1 MDLTQSKLSRTEWN
15 SIEVPVSQ
23 SEKEILKLIDDGF
36 NNVNIKYNSNQ
47 SLLSIIK
54 IDKNEEIE
62 AFLYTKYFEEKFKK
76 IKTQYESTN
85 RGVKLDFEIPS
96 ISQKTLK
103 KLKKADIIRLD
114 CVDATIQK
122 YREKILEFV
131 QLDLVESMMAAPS
144 DKMKID
150 KSKEKTEKTKEKTN
164 TQNIKKDTIF
174 AAYSLIQIKKA
185 SITNKNKYVAC
196 IADNFV
202 QYILKNA
209 ETKDFVYKSPE
220 IIEKNMDILKYA
232 DKELFSHQ
240 KQLFSIVKNQKAAPK
255 LILYTA
261 PTGTGKT
268 LSPIGLTH
276 SFKVIFVCVARHVGL
291 ALAKSAISMEKKIA
305 FAFGCETASD
315 IRLHYFAATD
325 CIRNKKSGT
334 IMKID
339 NSVGDK
345 VEMIICDVK
354 SYLIAMRYMLAFNE
368 EPAIITY
375 WDEPTI
381 TMDYDTHDLHEIIH
395 KNWVENKISK
405 MVLSCATLPKED
417 EIAETIM
424 DFRSKFEGAE
434 IHTIQSYDCR
444 KTISLTN
451 KSGYCV
457 LPHLLFSKYDDLIRS
472 VMHCEEN
479 KSLLRYFDLGEIIR
493 FIRYLNENELVDD
506 EYTIESYF
514 GTDVSNI
521 SMDSVKC
528 YYLETL
534 KHVKDENWIAI
545 YENMK
550 YTQTPKFGKHGLHKS
565 KSMETAIPTNAPG
578 LKLPD
583 GGGALMRT
591 TSLTYTPSVHSAPLA
606 PLAPSAPSAI
616 PTTKGILL
624 TTEDAHTLTDG
635 PTIFLA
641 DDVEK
646 IAKFYIQQSKI
657 PEKIFNGLMEKI
669 ERNNVLQKQI
679 DVQQKILED
688 SLGGEIEKSK
698 KMEREQFNGET
709 HKVMNEIARLREQFN
724 NVNLESV
731 YIPNTKQHQQ
741 LWIPNEEMVQ
751 NAFVPSIDEG
761 TVKDIMLLD
770 LDNSMK
776 LLLLLGIGVF
786 ANHQNIQYI
795 EIMKRLAYNQQLYMI
810 VASSDYIYGTN
821 YQFCHGF
828 IGKDLTL
835 MTQQKIIQA
844 LGRIGRNNIQQEYSV
859 RFREDSMLMSL
870 FLPSEKN
877 MEALKM
883 SLLFCE

>member
-76 IKTQYESTN
+76 IKTQYESSN

-96 ISQKTLK
+96 VPQKTLK

-114 CVDATIQK
+114 CVDSTIQK

-131 QLDLVESMMAAPS
+131 QLDLVESMMAAAPS
-144 DKMKID
+144 EKMKID
-150 KSKEKTEKTKEKTN
+150 KNEKMKKTEH
-164 TQNIKKDTIF
+164 KKDTIF

-185 SITNKNKYVAC
+185 SIKNKNKYVSTL
-196 IADNFV
+196 ADNFV
-202 QYILKNA
+202 NHILKNA

-240 KQLFSIVKNQKAAPK
+240 KQLFSIVKNQKESPK

-424 DFRSKFEGAE
+424 DFRSKFDGAE

-521 SMDSVKC
+521 SMDSVKS

-534 KHVKDENWIAI
+534 KHVKDENWTAI

-550 YTQTPKFGKHGLHKS
+550 YTQTPKFGKPGLHKS
-565 KSMETAIPTNAPG
+565 KSVETAIPGHVPA

-591 TSLTYTPSVHSAPLA
+591 TSLTYTPPVPPVPQAPPVPSVPSV
-606 PLAPSAPSAI
+606 PSA
-616 PTTKGILL
+616 TKGIML

-679 DVQQKILED
+679 DAQQKLLED

-709 HKVMNEIARLREQFN
+709 HKVMNEIARLREQCSS
-724 NVNLESV
+724 VNLEPV
-731 YIPNTKQHQQ
+731 YIPNTKHHQQ

-859 RFREDSMLMSL
+859 RFREDSMLLSL

>member
-1 MDLTQSKLSRTEWN
+1 MDLNQTKLSRTEWN

-23 SEKEILKLIDDGF
+23 DEKEILKLIDDGF

-62 AFLYTKYFEEKFKK
+62 SFLYTKYFEEKFKK
-76 IKTQYESTN
+76 IKTQYESST
-85 RGVKLDFEIPS
+85 GVKLDFEIPT

-103 KLKKADIIRLD
+103 KLKKADLIRLE
-114 CVDATIQK
+114 CVDSTIQK
-122 YREKILEFV
+122 YREKIVEFV
-131 QLDLVESMMAAPS
+131 QLDLVENMMITPNP
-144 DKMKID
+144 KKL
-150 KSKEKTEKTKEKTN
+150 EKTKKETAKKIDNKPSVTNHKTP
-164 TQNIKKDTIF
+164 IF
-174 AAYSLIQIKKA
+174 SVYTLIQIEKA
-185 SITNKNKYVAC
+185 SITNKNKYVTT
-196 IADNFV
+196 IVSNFI
-202 QYILKNA
+202 QHILKNIDS
-209 ETKDFVYKSPE
+209 KDFVYTSPE
-220 IIEKNMDILKYA
+220 IIEKNSDILKYA

-240 KQLFSIVKNQKAAPK
+240 KQLFSIVKNKKEFPK

-339 NSVGDK
+339 NSVGNK

-368 EPAIITY
+368 EPTIITY

-381 TMDYDTHDLHEIIH
+381 TMDYENHDLHEIIH

-457 LPHLLFSKYDDLIRS
+457 LPHLLFSKYEDLLRS

-493 FIRYLNENELVDD
+493 FIKYVNENELVDD

-514 GTDVSNI
+514 GNDVSNI
-521 SMDSVKC
+521 SMDSVKR

-550 YTQTPKFGKHGLHKS
+550 YTQTPKFGKPGLHKS
-565 KSMETAIPTNAPG
+565 KSMETTIPMNTPA
-578 LKLPD
+578 LKTPD

-591 TSLTYTPSVHSAPLA
+591 TSLSYTPTMPFVQQV
-606 PLAPSAPSAI
+606 PSTQPV
-616 PTTKGILL
+616 TKGILL

-679 DVQQKILED
+679 DAQQKLLED
-688 SLGGEIEKSK
+688 SLGGEIEKTK

-709 HKVMNEIARLREQFN
+709 HKVMNEIARLREQFS
-724 NVNLESV
+724 NVSLEPV
-731 YIPNTKQHQQ
+731 YIPNTKHHQQ
-741 LWIPNEEMVQ
+741 LWIPDEEMVK
-751 NAFVPSIDEG
+751 NAFVPNIDEA

-776 LLLLLGIGVF
+776 ILLLLGIGVF
-786 ANHQNIQYI
+786 ANHQNNQYI

-859 RFREDSMLMSL
+859 RFREDSMLLSL
-870 FLPSEKN
+870 FLPSGKN

-883 SLLFCE
+883 SMLFCE

>member
-47 SLLSIIK
+47 SLQTIIK

-76 IKTQYESTN
+76 IKTLYELAT
-85 RGVKLDFEIPS
+85 RGVKLDFEIPT
-96 ISQKTLK
+96 IPQKTLK
-103 KLKKADIIRLD
+103 KLKKADIIRLE
-114 CVDATIQK
+114 CVDSTIQK

-131 QLDLVESMMAAPS
+131 QLDLVESMMAQES
-144 DKMKID
+144 I
-150 KSKEKTEKTKEKTN
+150 SL
-164 TQNIKKDTIF
+164 KKDKNLNKNDKNESTKSIIF
-174 AAYSLIQIKKA
+174 CVYTLIQFKKA
-185 SITNKNKYVAC
+185 SITNKNKYVETVV
-196 IADNFV
+196 DSFV
-202 QYILKNA
+202 QYILKNV

-240 KQLFSIVKNQKAAPK
+240 KQLFSIVKNRKESPK

-315 IRLHYFAATD
+315 IRLHYFAAID

-339 NSVGDK
+339 NSVGNK

-368 EPAIITY
+368 EPTIITY

-381 TMDYDTHDLHEIIH
+381 TMDYETHDLHEIIH

-451 KSGYCV
+451 KNGYCV
-457 LPHLLFSKYDDLIRS
+457 LPHLLFSKYHDLLRS
-472 VMHCEEN
+472 VTHCEEN
-479 KSLLRYFDLGEIIR
+479 KSLLRYFDLSEIIR
-493 FIRYLNENELVDD
+493 FIRYLNENELVDE

-514 GTDVSNI
+514 GNDVSNI

-528 YYLETL
+528 YYLDTL
-534 KHVKDENWIAI
+534 KHVSEENWNTI

-550 YTQTPKFGKHGLHKS
+550 QTQTPKFGVHGIHKS
-565 KSMETAIPTNAPG
+565 KSVETTLSLNTPA
-578 LKLPD
+578 LKREY
-583 GGGALMRT
+583 GGGSLMRT
-591 TSLTYTPSVHSAPLA
+591 TSLTYTPPAP
-606 PLAPSAPSAI
+606 PVNTVP
-616 PTTKGILL
+616 PTQPVTKGILL

-657 PEKIFNGLMEKI
+657 PEKIFNGLMERI
-669 ERNNVLQKQI
+669 EKNNVLQKQI
-679 DVQQKILED
+679 DTQQKLLED
-688 SLGGEIEKSK
+688 SLGSEIEKSK

-709 HKVMNEIARLREQFN
+709 RKVMNEIARLREQFN
-724 NVNLESV
+724 NVNLEPM

-741 LWIPNEEMVQ
+741 LWIPNEQMVK
-751 NAFVPSIDEG
+751 NAFVPNIDEE
-761 TVKDIMLLD
+761 TVKDIMLLE

-786 ANHQNIQYI
+786 ANHQNTQYI

-828 IGKDLTL
+828 IGKDLTM

-859 RFREDSMLMSL
+859 RFREDNMILNL
-870 FLPSEKN
+870 FLPSKQN
-877 MEALKM
+877 MEAIKM
-883 SLLFCE
+883 SMLFCE

>member
-76 IKTQYESTN
+76 IKTQYESAN

-96 ISQKTLK
+96 IPQKTLK
-103 KLKKADIIRLD
+103 KLKKADIIRLE
-114 CVDATIQK
+114 CVDSTIQK

-144 DKMKID
+144 EKMKID
-150 KSKEKTEKTKEKTN
+150 KSKEKSEKMKKTEH
-164 TQNIKKDTIF
+164 KKDTIF

-185 SITNKNKYVAC
+185 SIKNKNKYVATL
-196 IADNFV
+196 ADNFV
-202 QYILKNA
+202 NHILKNA

-240 KQLFSIVKNQKAAPK
+240 KQLFSIVKTQKASPK

-534 KHVKDENWIAI
+534 KHVKDENWTTI

-550 YTQTPKFGKHGLHKS
+550 YTQTPKFGKPGLHKS
-565 KSMETAIPTNAPG
+565 ISVDTRLPVNAPAI
-578 LKLPD
+578 KKND

-591 TSLTYTPSVHSAPLA
+591 TSLTYSPLPPPAHSNVPLQTNA
-606 PLAPSAPSAI
+606 S
-616 PTTKGILL
+616 TGILL

-657 PEKIFNGLMEKI
+657 PEKTFNGLMEKI

-679 DVQQKILED
+679 DAQQKLLED

-709 HKVMNEIARLREQFN
+709 HKVMNEIAR
-724 NVNLESV
+724 
-731 YIPNTKQHQQ
+731 
-741 LWIPNEEMVQ
+741 
-751 NAFVPSIDEG
+751 
-761 TVKDIMLLD
+761 
-770 LDNSMK
+770 
-776 LLLLLGIGVF
+776 
-786 ANHQNIQYI
+786 
-795 EIMKRLAYNQQLYMI
+795 
-810 VASSDYIYGTN
+810 
-821 YQFCHGF
+821 
-828 IGKDLTL
+828 
-835 MTQQKIIQA
+835 
-844 LGRIGRNNIQQEYSV
+844 
-859 RFREDSMLMSL
+859 
-870 FLPSEKN
+870 
-877 MEALKM
+877 
-883 SLLFCE
+883 

>member
-76 IKTQYESTN
+76 IKTQYESSN

-96 ISQKTLK
+96 IPQKTLK
-103 KLKKADIIRLD
+103 KLKKADIIRLE
-114 CVDATIQK
+114 CVDSTIQK

-131 QLDLVESMMAAPS
+131 QLDLVESMMAAAPS
-144 DKMKID
+144 EKMKID
-150 KSKEKTEKTKEKTN
+150 KSKEKNEKTKN
-164 TQNIKKDTIF
+164 QNIKKDTIF

-185 SITNKNKYVAC
+185 SITNKNKYVSTL
-196 IADNFV
+196 ADNFV
-202 QYILKNA
+202 NHILKNA

-240 KQLFSIVKNQKAAPK
+240 KQLFSIVKNQKASPK

-339 NSVGDK
+339 NSIGDK

-381 TMDYDTHDLHEIIH
+381 TMDYDTHDLHDIIH

-521 SMDSVKC
+521 SMDSVKS

-534 KHVKDENWIAI
+534 KHVKDENWTAI

-550 YTQTPKFGKHGLHKS
+550 YTQTSKFGKPGLHKS
-565 KSMETAIPTNAPG
+565 KSVETAIPGHVPG

-591 TSLTYTPSVHSAPLA
+591 TSLTYTPPVP
-606 PLAPSAPSAI
+606 PVPPVPQAI
-616 PTTKGILL
+616 PVTKGILL

-679 DVQQKILED
+679 DAQQKILED

-709 HKVMNEIARLREQFN
+709 HKVMNEIARLREQCSSM
-724 NVNLESV
+724 NLEPV
-731 YIPNTKQHQQ
+731 YIPNTKHHQQ

-859 RFREDSMLMSL
+859 RFREDSMLLSL

>member
-76 IKTQYESTN
+76 IKTQYESSN

-131 QLDLVESMMAAPS
+131 QLDLVESMMAAAPC

-150 KSKEKTEKTKEKTN
+150 KSKEKNEKTKN
-164 TQNIKKDTIF
+164 QNIKKDTIF

-185 SITNKNKYVAC
+185 SITNKNKYVATL
-196 IADNFV
+196 ADNFV
-202 QYILKNA
+202 NHILKNA

-220 IIEKNMDILKYA
+220 IIEKNMDVLKYA

-240 KQLFSIVKNQKAAPK
+240 KQLFSIVKNQKTSPK

-381 TMDYDTHDLHEIIH
+381 TMDYDTHDLHDIIH

-521 SMDSVKC
+521 SMDSVKS

-534 KHVKDENWIAI
+534 KHVNDENWTAI

-550 YTQTPKFGKHGLHKS
+550 YTQTPKFGKPGLHKS
-565 KSMETAIPTNAPG
+565 KSVETAIPGHVPG

-591 TSLTYTPSVHSAPLA
+591 TSLTYSPPVPSVNPV
-606 PLAPSAPSAI
+606 PPVPQVI
-616 PTTKGILL
+616 PVTKGILL

-679 DVQQKILED
+679 DAQQKILED

-709 HKVMNEIARLREQFN
+709 HKVMNEIARLREQCSS
-724 NVNLESV
+724 VNLEPV
-731 YIPNTKQHQQ
+731 YIPNTKHHQQ

>member
-1 MDLTQSKLSRTEWN
+1 MDLTQCKLSRTEWN

-47 SLLSIIK
+47 SLQSIIK
-54 IDKNEEIE
+54 IDRNEEIE

-76 IKTQYESTN
+76 IKTQYESTT
-85 RGVKLDFEIPS
+85 RTKLDVEIPT

-103 KLKKADIIRLD
+103 KLKKADLIRLE
-114 CVDATIQK
+114 CVDNTIQK

-131 QLDLVESMMAAPS
+131 QLDLVESMMMATQDS
-144 DKMKID
+144 I
-150 KSKEKTEKTKEKTN
+150 KTEKIKNNKQPKNASTKS
-164 TQNIKKDTIF
+164 TIF
-174 AAYSLIQIKKA
+174 SVYTLIQIKKA
-185 SITNKNKYVAC
+185 SITNKNKYVDTAV
-196 IADNFV
+196 DNFV
-202 QYILKNA
+202 HYILKNV

-240 KQLFSIVKNQKAAPK
+240 KQLFSIVKNRKESPK

-368 EPAIITY
+368 EPSIITY

-381 TMDYDTHDLHEIIH
+381 TMDYDTHDLHETIH

-424 DFRSKFEGAE
+424 DFRSKFEDAE

-451 KSGYCV
+451 KNGYCV
-457 LPHLLFSKYDDLIRS
+457 LPHLLFSKYEDLLRS
-472 VMHCEEN
+472 IMHCEQN
-479 KSLLRYFDLGEIIR
+479 KSLLRYFDLSEIIR
-493 FIRYLNENELVDD
+493 FIRYLNDNELVDE

-528 YYLETL
+528 YYLDTL
-534 KHVKDENWIAI
+534 KHVNEENWNTI

-550 YTQTPKFGKHGLHKS
+550 QTQTPKFGVHGIHKS
-565 KSMETAIPTNAPG
+565 KSVETTLSANTPALQKGQPG
-578 LKLPD
+578 
-583 GGGALMRT
+583 GSLMRT
-591 TSLTYTPSVHSAPLA
+591 TSLTYAPPPAPAPPIQSVQNNSF
-606 PLAPSAPSAI
+606 
-616 PTTKGILL
+616 KGILL

-679 DVQQKILED
+679 DSQQKILED
-688 SLGGEIEKSK
+688 SLGGEIEKTK

-709 HKVMNEIARLREQFN
+709 HKVMNEIARLREQCSS
-724 NVNLESV
+724 VNLEPM
-731 YIPNTKQHQQ
+731 YIPNTKNHQQ
-741 LWIPNEEMVQ
+741 LWIPNEEMVN
-751 NAFVPSIDEG
+751 NAFVPNIDEE
-761 TVKDIMLLD
+761 TVKDIMLLE

-795 EIMKRLAYNQQLYMI
+795 EIIKRLAYNQQLYMI

-828 IGKDLTL
+828 IGKDLTM

-859 RFREDSMLMSL
+859 RFREDNMLLNL

-883 SLLFCE
+883 SMLFCE

>member
-1 MDLTQSKLSRTEWN
+1 MDLNQTKLSKTEWN

-23 SEKEILKLIDDGF
+23 DEKEILKLIDDGF
-36 NNVNIKYNSNQ
+36 NNVNIKYNSNL
-47 SLLSIIK
+47 SLLSITK
-54 IDKNEEIE
+54 IDYNPEIE
-62 AFLYTKYFEEKFKK
+62 AYLYTKYFEESFKK
-76 IKTQYESTN
+76 IKKNYENTN
-85 RGVKLDFEIPS
+85 HIQVHFEIPN
-96 ISQKTLK
+96 ISQKTIK
-103 KLKKADIIRLD
+103 KMKKADLIRLECAD
-114 CVDATIQK
+114 STIQK
-122 YREKILEFV
+122 YREKIVEFV
-131 QLDLVESMMAAPS
+131 ELDLVENMMNNEPK
-144 DKMKID
+144 KMK
-150 KSKEKTEKTKEKTN
+150 KTKDKPKTLQKSPISCLY
-164 TQNIKKDTIF
+164 TLVQM
-174 AAYSLIQIKKA
+174 KKA
-185 SITNKNKYVAC
+185 SILNKNKYVTAF
-196 IADNFV
+196 IEHFI
-202 QYILKNA
+202 QYILTNTDA
-209 ETKDFVYKSPE
+209 KDFVYMSPE

-240 KQLFSIVKNQKAAPK
+240 KQLFSIVKNRKETPK

-325 CIRNKKSGT
+325 CIRNKKSGS

-368 EPAIITY
+368 ETTIITY

-381 TMDYDTHDLHEIIH
+381 TMDYETHELHEIIH

-451 KSGYCV
+451 KNGYCV
-457 LPHLLFSKYDDLIRS
+457 LPHLLFAKYEDLLKSII
-472 VMHCEEN
+472 HCEEN
-479 KSLLRYFDLGEIIR
+479 KSLLRYFDLSEIIR
-493 FIRYLNENELVDD
+493 FIKYVNENELVED

-514 GTDVSNI
+514 GNDI
-521 SMDSVKC
+521 STVTMDSVKS

-534 KHVKDENWIAI
+534 KHVKYENWTAI
-545 YENMK
+545 HENMK
-550 YTQTPKFGKHGLHKS
+550 YTQMPKFGKPGIHKS
-565 KSMETAIPTNAPG
+565 KSMETTMQAN
-578 LKLPD
+578 D

-591 TSLTYTPSVHSAPLA
+591 TSLMYSPPAP
-606 PLAPSAPSAI
+606 PAPSIQPAQPA
-616 PTTKGILL
+616 TKGILL

-646 IAKFYIQQSKI
+646 VAKFYIQQSKI
-657 PEKIFNGLMEKI
+657 PERIFNGLMEKI
-669 ERNNVLQKQI
+669 EKNNVLQKQI
-679 DVQQKILED
+679 DIQQKLLED
-688 SLGGEIEKSK
+688 SLGSEIDKAK
-698 KMEREQFNGET
+698 KMEREQFTGET
-709 HKVMNEIARLREQFN
+709 HKIMNEIARLREQFN

-751 NAFVPSIDEG
+751 NAFVPNIDEE

-786 ANHQNIQYI
+786 ANGQNIQYI

-835 MTQQKIIQA
+835 MTQQKIIQS

-859 RFREDSMLMSL
+859 RFREDSMLLSL
-870 FLPSEKN
+870 FLPTKKN
-877 MEALKM
+877 MEAIKM
-883 SLLFCE
+883 SMLFCE